1 MSTSSIQ
8 LMNFGL
14 MVLLHVSEKTLFASL
29 SFTLVVL
36 IEDWDVSPI
45 SNQLKGEFRHQ
56 GTQKKPQQ
64 QRV

>member
-29 SFTLVVL
+29 SFTLGVL

-45 SNQLKGEFRHQ
+45 SSQLKKR
-56 GTQKKPQQ
+56 
-64 QRV
+64 

>member
-45 SNQLKGEFRHQ
+45 SNQLKKR
-56 GTQKKPQQ
+56 
-64 QRV
+64 